1 MFPEIKCSNLDCA
14 LMGVIVVCVLVLI
27 FRKEGF
33 DTSVG
38 VRSQVGDA
46 TNLDTT
52 LGAGGSFPGDV
63 YNCSQP
69 ILMVQP
75 DNAYTWGDSK
85 DYVDDKSLA
94 FAKSIGKGLE
104 MMTDAELRGPKA
116 VLDTQAKV
124 NKLNEKQIRDVIKY
138 YRDKFPLI
146 SNVQLESPDITGTL
160 RASVNKYVLATLNDN
175 LKLRVPAV
183 WLKDGF
189 LNDPSVQYGYYNK
202 SGVSA
207 MANRGAAFEPFDTNS
222 ESTLAATMNGYNAF
236 SNSVVSHLRDKK
248 Y

>member
-1 MFPEIKCSNLDCA
+1 MFPEIKCSNLDCG
-14 LMGVIVVCVLVLI
+14 LMGLIVVCALVLI

-85 DYVDDKSLA
+85 DYIDDKSLA
-94 FAKSIGKGLE
+94 FAKSIGKGIENLS
-104 MMTDAELRGPKA
+104 DAELRGPKTL
-116 VLDTQAKV
+116 LDTQQKV
-124 NKLNEKQIRDVIKY
+124 NRLTEQQIRDVV
-138 YRDKFPLI
+138 RMNMDKFPLV
-146 SNVQLESPDITGTL
+146 SNSQLSSPDLTGTL
-160 RASVNKYVLATLNDN
+160 RASVNKYVMATLNKN
-175 LKLRVPAV
+175 LQLRVPAV

-236 SNSVVSHLRDKK
+236 ANSTISHLRDKK